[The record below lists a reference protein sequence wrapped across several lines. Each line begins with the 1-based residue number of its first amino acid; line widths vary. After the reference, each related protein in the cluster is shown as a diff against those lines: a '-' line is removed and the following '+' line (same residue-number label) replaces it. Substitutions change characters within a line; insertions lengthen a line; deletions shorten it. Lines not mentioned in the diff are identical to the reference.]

1 MVVRKHWGLTA
12 ALAAALHIPAVG
24 LMGLLLPEEMPQ
36 GTGELAW
43 IDVAAEDGEAS
54 AGAKS
59 EQEKTAE
66 PPPEE
71 PPVIVE
77 EIPAAEEIPA
87 SPIEQESPPPQKTE
101 KEKNGREDAPKP
113 KPNKPRHYP
122 PIRKPNKPAVL
133 DEKTKHGLGAKET
146 SYRGTAHFFVDISEE
161 GRVVR
166 IQAWRFEPEP
176 ADEKQRRVLAERLE
190 ERIKETWRYKPS
202 LTPEGRPTTQTKPE
216 ELILPEQEEKK

>member
-66 PPPEE
+66 PLPEE
-71 PPVIVE
+71 PPVIVA
-77 EIPAAEEIPA
+77 EIPAPPAEEP
-87 SPIEQESPPPQKTE
+87 QETKKGKSGK
-101 KEKNGREDAPKP
+101 EDAEKP
-113 KPNKPRHYP
+113 GINKPGKPRNYP

-133 DEKTKHGLGAKET
+133 DEKTKRGLGAKET
-146 SYRGTAHFFVDISEE
+146 PYHGTAHFFVDISEE

-176 ADEKQRRVLAERLE
+176 ADEKQRRVLEERLE

-216 ELILPEQEEKK
+216 ELLLPEKEEKK

>member
-66 PPPEE
+66 PLPEE
-71 PPVIVE
+71 SPVIVA

-87 SPIEQESPPPQKTE
+87 PPVEQPQKTE
-101 KEKNGREDAPKP
+101 KDKNGKEGVPKPKP
-113 KPNKPRHYP
+113 KPNKPRNYP

-166 IQAWRFEPEP
+166 IQAWRFEPEI
-176 ADEKQRRVLAERLE
+176 ADEKQRRALEERLE
-190 ERIKETWRYKPS
+190 ERIKEAWRYKPS

-216 ELILPEQEEKK
+216 ELALPEKEEKK